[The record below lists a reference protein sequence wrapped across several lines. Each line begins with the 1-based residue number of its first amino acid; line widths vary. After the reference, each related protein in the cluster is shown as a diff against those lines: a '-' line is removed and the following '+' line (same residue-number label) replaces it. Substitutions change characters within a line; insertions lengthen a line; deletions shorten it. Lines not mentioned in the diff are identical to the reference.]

1 MSVIP
6 SVKSARGAIG
16 AAKRWKK
23 PDLPERHRDL
33 EVSKLKAH
41 IQSVVASAPAPTP
54 AQVQELSRL
63 LTPVMLQGAGGAS
76 A

>member
-1 MSVIP
+1 MSEILP
-6 SVKSARGAIG
+6 VKSARGAVG
-16 AAKRWKK
+16 AAKRWQK

-41 IQSVVASAPAPTP
+41 IQAVVAAAPAPTP
-54 AQVQELSRL
+54 GQARELSRL
-63 LTPVMLQGAGGAS
+63 LTPVMLQGGGHA